1 VLAVFYS
8 EVRMG
13 NVNLV
18 VTIKL
23 AWWLRL
29 YIYGIATM
37 AAITGAEPN
46 WDRVKYWV
54 ARGTTAKIKAAR

>member
-1 VLAVFYS
+1 MA
-8 EVRMG
+8 

-46 WDRVKYWV
+46 WGRVKYWV